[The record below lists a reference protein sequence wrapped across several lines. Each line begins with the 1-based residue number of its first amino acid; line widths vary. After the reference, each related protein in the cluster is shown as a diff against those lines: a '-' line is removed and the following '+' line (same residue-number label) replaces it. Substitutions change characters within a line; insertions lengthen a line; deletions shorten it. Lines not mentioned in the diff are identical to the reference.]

1 MKNRITIKQEAKSL
15 IRTGRVSPILMSVI
29 MLVVVTLL
37 DYVSSWSGYGT
48 ITAED
53 LQYMIESG
61 DISLLMESTIPT
73 SPMQPFVPILV
84 SLVTTVL
91 YAGYYS
97 FLMGIYR
104 GEEMGYASL
113 LDGFSIVGKVIWCEL
128 LVAIKVFLWSMLFV
142 IPGII
147 ATYRYRFALY
157 NLLRDNSLTV
167 SQAIALSCRQTE
179 GMKFDLFVLDLSFIG
194 WHLLSA
200 LTFNIFSIWTMPYTV
215 LSDLGYYNE
224 AQKRLGNV
232 FENEESAK
240 NDSPW
245 ES

>member
-1 MKNRITIKQEAKSL
+1 MKNRMTIKQEAKTM
-15 IRTGRVSPILMSVI
+15 IRAGRVSPILMSVI
-29 MLVVVTLL
+29 ILVIVKILGVF
-37 DYVSSWSGYGT
+37 SSWFEYGT
-48 ITAED
+48 VTVED

-61 DISLLMESTIPT
+61 DIALLLEGTQPT

-104 GEEMGYASL
+104 GEEMGYSSL
-113 LDGFSIVGKVIWCEL
+113 LDGFGIVGKVIWCDL
-128 LVAIKVFLWSMLFV
+128 LVSIKIFLWSMLFV

-147 ATYRYRFALY
+147 AAYRYRFAMY
-157 NLLRDNSLTV
+157 NLLRNNSLTV

-194 WHLLSA
+194 WQLLSA
-200 LTFNIFSIWTMPYTV
+200 LTFNILSVWTMPYTV

-224 AQKRLGNV
+224 ALERLGDV
-232 FENEESAK
+232 AEGEN
-240 NDSPW
+240 NDASR
-245 ES
+245 EA

>member
-29 MLVVVTLL
+29 LLVIVTVL
-37 DYVSSWSGYGT
+37 DYISSWFGYGT
-48 ITAED
+48 ITGED
-53 LQYMIESG
+53 LQYMLESG
-61 DISLLMESTIPT
+61 DVSMLLESTQLS

-84 SLVTTVL
+84 SLVTSVL

-104 GEEMGYASL
+104 GKEMGYASL
-113 LDGFSIVGKVIWCEL
+113 LDGFGIVGKVIWCEL
-128 LVAIKVFLWSMLFV
+128 LVAIKIFLWSLLFV

-147 ATYRYRFALY
+147 AAYRYRFAMY

-167 SQAIALSCRQTE
+167 SRAIALSCKQTE
-179 GMKFDLFVLDLSFIG
+179 GLKFELFVLDLSFIG
-194 WHLLSA
+194 WNLLNI
-200 LTFNIFSIWTMPYTV
+200 LTFNILSVWVMPYTV

-224 AQKRLGNV
+224 ALGRMGNV
-232 FENEESAK
+232 SENEEPPK
-240 NDSPW
+240 NDFPW
-245 ES
+245 EV

>member
-1 MKNRITIKQEAKSL
+1 MKTRITIKQEAKSL

-29 MLVVVTLL
+29 ILVIVAIL

-48 ITAED
+48 ITVQD
-53 LQYMIESG
+53 LQYMIETG
-61 DISLLMESTIPT
+61 DASQLLESTMLT

-104 GEEMGYASL
+104 GEEMRYSSL
-113 LDGFSIVGKVIWCEL
+113 LDGFGIVGKVIWCEI
-128 LVAIKVFLWSMLFV
+128 LVAIKIFLWSILFV

-147 ATYRYRFALY
+147 AAYRYRFAMY
-157 NLLRDNSLTV
+157 NLLRDNSLSV
-167 SQAIALSCRQTE
+167 SRAIALSCKQTE

-194 WHLLSA
+194 WNLLNA
-200 LTFNIFSIWTMPYTV
+200 LTFNILSVWVMPYTV

-224 AQKRLGNV
+224 ALGRMGST
-232 FENEESAK
+232 EETEK

-245 ES
+245 EA